1 MTLTASGKEGFRLPF
16 ISCIFRVNL
25 SVMKKAI
32 FISIFF
38 IIICITT
45 LIVIKAERTTRYD
58 LHSAKINGTMD
69 MYYSYRNR
77 TLIIV
82 RDVKYKIIATL
93 VSDNEFSI
101 DDIARVGDTVS
112 KAADNDTLVV
122 TRKGDSIYHFRYTI
136 KNW

>member
-1 MTLTASGKEGFRLPF
+1 
-16 ISCIFRVNL
+16 
-25 SVMKKAI
+25 
-32 FISIFF
+32 
-38 IIICITT
+38 
-45 LIVIKAERTTRYD
+45 
-58 LHSAKINGTMD
+58 MD